1 MGLFLLFV
9 FIGVPLIEIMLFI
22 KIGGAIGMT
31 MTVLIVIITALIGSY
46 MLRAQGLAT
55 MRQAQA
61 SMDQAE
67 LPVEPVIHGIFLL
80 LAGAFLLTP
89 GFLTDTIGFALFVP
103 SFGWRWGGGS
113 SRRSWP
119 AAPCTFMRHGRAGK
133 VGPKADRE
141 ADPKADGAADR
152 VPRSKV
158 KPLKSMK
165 TRPEACCDQGRGQGY
180 SPARLAAQA
189 CVENL
194 SVLAACLE

>member
-31 MTVLIVIITALIGSY
+31 MTVFIVIITALIGSY

-67 LPVEPVIHGIFLL
+67 LPVESVIHGIFLL

-89 GFLTDTIGFALFVP
+89 GFLTDAIGFALFVP
-103 SFGWRWGGGS
+103 SFRLALGRRILSTIMARSTVHVHATRQSWQSGPQGGPGGG
-113 SRRSWP
+113 P
-119 AAPCTFMRHGRAGK
+119 
-133 VGPKADRE
+133 GPTIEGE
-141 ADPKADGAADR
+141 A
-152 VPRSKV
+152 
-158 KPLKSMK
+158 
-165 TRPEACCDQGRGQGY
+165 
-180 SPARLAAQA
+180 
-189 CVENL
+189 VEID
-194 SVLAACLE
+194 EDET

>member
-1 MGLFLLFV
+1 MGLILLFV

-67 LPVEPVIHGIFLL
+67 LPVESVIHGIFLL

-103 SFGWRWGGGS
+103 SF
-113 SRRSWP
+113 
-119 AAPCTFMRHGRAGK
+119 
-133 VGPKADRE
+133 
-141 ADPKADGAADR
+141 
-152 VPRSKV
+152 
-158 KPLKSMK
+158 
-165 TRPEACCDQGRGQGY
+165 
-180 SPARLAAQA
+180 RLALGRRI
-189 CVENL
+189 L
-194 SVLAACLE
+194 SAIMARGTVHVHATGQSWQRGTQEGSRDGTGPTIEGETFDVDEDKT